1 MEVKKKSKAPKGVD
15 VDRRLREVENA
26 VINESEE
33 DEFTVELDSKDLE
46 KEAASVPGGP
56 RYAEVRKLP
65 RFLFLPEPGYRAFAA
80 NVPGDSG
87 FDPLGLCTDVTVF
100 VNYREAELKHG
111 RLAMVAA
118 LGWPLAELFE
128 QRISEEN
135 LAIPDML
142 ADTGGRMLP
151 QLTGGTN
158 DPFVEF
164 FAAVVI
170 LIGST
175 FELFSEQGKEIADRS
190 FDPLKV
196 KGWTPPSFLQNLL
209 PEKRPWMSDAEVKHC
224 RLAMMAVLYDIVDE
238 LLTGNPVVEDTEYLF
253 HKIDARLL
261 SFQYWFAQPME
272 LETASLPDTT
282 FPDMLM

>member
-1 MEVKKKSKAPKGVD
+1 VKKSKTPQGVE
-15 VDRRLREVENA
+15 VDKRLREVENV
-26 VINESEE
+26 VISESEQ
-33 DEFTVELDSKDLE
+33 DEFAVELDSTQLE
-46 KEAASVPGGP
+46 KEAAGVPGGP

-80 NVPGDSG
+80 NTPGDGG

-100 VNYREAELKHG
+100 VRYREAELKHG

-128 QRISEEN
+128 QQISEEN
-135 LAIPDML
+135 LAIPDLL

-151 QLTGGTN
+151 QLTGGTQ

-164 FAAVVI
+164 FVALVI
-170 LIGST
+170 IIGST
-175 FELFSEQGKEIADRS
+175 FELFSDQGKESGDRS

-196 KGWTPPSFLQNLL
+196 KGWSAPAFLQNLL
-209 PEKRPWMSDAEVKHC
+209 PEKRIWMSEAEVQHS
-224 RLAMMAVLYDIVDE
+224 RLAMMAVLYDILDE
-238 LLTGNPVVEDTEYLF
+238 ILTGNPVVEDTEYLF
-253 HKIDARLL
+253 HKIDARIL
-261 SFQYWFAQPME
+261 SWQYWAFQPQD
-272 LETASLPDTT
+272 LESVSFPDAT